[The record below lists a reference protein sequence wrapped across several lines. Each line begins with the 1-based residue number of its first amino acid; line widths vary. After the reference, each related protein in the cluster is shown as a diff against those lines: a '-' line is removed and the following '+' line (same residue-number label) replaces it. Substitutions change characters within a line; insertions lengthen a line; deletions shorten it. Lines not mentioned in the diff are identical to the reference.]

1 MCDEHLPHVSEDM
14 LEYKRVHMMSTYYV
28 SEDML
33 EYSVC
38 ICVSVLV
45 CVCVCVCTID

>member
-1 MCDEHLPHVSEDM
+1 MSTYYVSEDM

-33 EYSVC
+33 EYKRVHMC
-38 ICVSVLV
+38 FCACVYVSVFAL
-45 CVCVCVCTID
+45 